1 MNFNELKTPEELMEY
16 MDKNIKYGWIDN
28 DGNKHIDTL
37 EDFREKYRTSSIDEI
52 LDTGIATCIG
62 QAKLIKYFF
71 GKMNIENKLYCY
83 RAYEKDDNYNEKVKM
98 HCFVL
103 FKKDNLWYWFEHSMD
118 PVKGIHPFN
127 DIDSALDNI
136 TCKWKKGER
145 ELAEIDDIPDG
156 LSYKEFNLYV
166 NSFDKRVRTKT
177 TI

>member
-1 MNFNELKTPEELMEY
+1 MKFDELKTPEDLMKY

-37 EDFREKYRTSSIDEI
+37 ENFREKYRTSSIDEI

-71 GKMNIENKLYCY
+71 DKMNIENKLYCH
-83 RAYEKDDNYNEKVKM
+83 RAYEKDDNFNEKVKM

-145 ELAEIDDIPDG
+145 ELAEIDNIPDG

-166 NSFDKRVRTKT
+166 NSFDKRVKVK
-177 TI
+177 